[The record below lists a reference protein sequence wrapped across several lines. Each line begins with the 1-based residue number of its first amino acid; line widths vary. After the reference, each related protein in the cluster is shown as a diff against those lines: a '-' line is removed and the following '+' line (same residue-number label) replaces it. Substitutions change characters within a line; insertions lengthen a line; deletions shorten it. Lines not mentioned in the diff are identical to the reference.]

1 MNGRTI
7 MAIVR
12 KDLATVV
19 RNRGV
24 RLPLLITP
32 LVILVVLPVVL
43 VGGGEVL
50 VSGTTMPL
58 DGATGTPFGGTDS
71 GSQESSVSVSGLD
84 PVGRWAVFVLEV
96 FLAPLFLLVPLIV
109 ATVIAA
115 DSFAGER
122 ERGTLEALLHTPTS
136 DRELLAAKFLA
147 SWLPAVTVSLTGFAV
162 YSVLANVL
170 AWPSVGRIFFPPATW
185 LVLALWASPAI
196 AAFGL
201 SIMVIASSRVQS
213 LQGAHQVG
221 SLLVL
226 PIVVLLIAQISGM
239 LLLDLSGVVV
249 MGALLWLAAAGLLA
263 TGSRLLRRDRL
274 ALRL

>member
-1 MNGRTI
+1 MNWQTV

-12 KDLATVV
+12 KDLQTVL

-24 RLPLLITP
+24 RLPLLIAP
-32 LVILVVLPVVL
+32 LVLLVVLPVVL

-50 VSGTTMPL
+50 VADSPVPVDGSGS
-58 DGATGTPFGGTDS
+58 GPFGAVDPE
-71 GSQESSVSVSGLD
+71 SQESAVSVGDLD

-96 FLAPLFLLVPLIV
+96 FLAPLYLLVPLIV

-122 ERGTLEALLHTPTS
+122 ERGTLEALLHTPTT

-147 SWLPAVTVSLTGFAV
+147 SWLPAVTVALAGFAV
-162 YSVLANVL
+162 YSVLANLL
-170 AWPSVGRIFFPPATW
+170 AWPSVGRIFFPTPTW
-185 LVLALWASPAI
+185 LVLAFWVSPAI

-201 SIMVIASSRVQS
+201 AIMVIASSRVQS

-226 PIVVLLIAQISGM
+226 PIVVLLVAQISGM
-239 LLLDLSGVVV
+239 LRLELTGVVV
-249 MGALLWLAAAGLLA
+249 MGGLLWLAALGLLSA
-263 TGSRLLRRDRL
+263 GSRLLRRDRL